1 MAEPPEP
8 SDPGLRPV
16 VGLDAAFLRTETTST
31 LWHVV
36 GVIVLDDRDASAPF
50 DAEMLRRVLA
60 PRLAAVDVLRQR
72 VVDGPVGV
80 AGAQWQIGDVDLD
93 VHVQGVRL
101 PDGAGLAEV
110 AALAGEIAGRPLP
123 RDRPLWEFT
132 VVDGLADG
140 RKALVAKV
148 HHSLVDGV
156 AAVGVLGALFGAAP
170 EVPPVRHRTP
180 TTPPVAPDPRTH
192 LGLVARTALDQP
204 AVVARAVTRLARSG
218 WRLLRAA
225 PGRPPV
231 PALPFTA
238 PRICLSRSI
247 TRDRSAAF
255 AEFDRAA
262 LDEVRAAFAVTFNDV
277 ALALTAG
284 VLRTW
289 LAEAGDVPDRPLVTA
304 VPTSVRRGADARGG
318 NEVSVLFGALPVHL
332 ADAGERLAFVA
343 EQMPRA
349 KALYEQVGPRTLP
362 ALALVAPWNVAAAV
376 FRAYSDL
383 GLADRLP
390 PAVNLVCTSVPG
402 PRLPLYCG
410 EARMEAMFPLGP
422 IFDGAALNA
431 TVITY
436 TDRVC
441 AGFLTCPDVAPPV
454 QHLADAVTDEVAAL
468 VAAARSH
475 DARR

>member
-1 MAEPPEP
+1 MVEASEPPAG
-8 SDPGLRPV
+8 DLRPV
-16 VGLDAAFLRTETTST
+16 VGLDAAFLRTETAST

-36 GVIVLDDRDASAPF
+36 GVIVLDDRDAAAPF

-60 PRLAAVDVLRQR
+60 PRLDAVEVLRRR

-80 AGAQWQIGDVDLD
+80 PAARWLTAPVDLD
-93 VHVQGVRL
+93 LHVQGVRL
-101 PDGAGLAEV
+101 PEGAGLAEV

-140 RKALVAKV
+140 RKALIAKV

-156 AAVGVLGALFGAAP
+156 AAVGVLGAVFTAAP
-170 EVPPVRHRTP
+170 EVPPVRDARAFVP
-180 TTPPVAPDPRTH
+180 PPPVDSRSH
-192 LGLVARTALDQP
+192 LRAAAQVAIDQP
-204 AVVARAVTRLARSG
+204 AVLARVLTRLVRSG
-218 WRLLRAA
+218 WDLVRAV
-225 PGRPPV
+225 PGRSGT

-238 PRICLSRSI
+238 PRVCLSRSI
-247 TRDRSAAF
+247 TPARAAAF
-255 AEFDRAA
+255 ADFDLAA
-262 LDEVRAAFAVTFNDV
+262 LDEIRRAFAVTFNDV
-277 ALALTAG
+277 AVAVTAG

-289 LAEAGDVPDRPLVTA
+289 LAEAGDRPDRPLVAA
-304 VPTSVRRGADARGG
+304 VPTSVRRSGDARSG

-332 ADAGERLAFVA
+332 DDPVARLAFVA
-343 EQMPRA
+343 DQMPRD

-362 ALALVAPWNVAAAV
+362 ALALVAPWNLAAAA

-402 PRLPLYCG
+402 PAVPLYCG
-410 EARMEAMFPLGP
+410 DARMDVMFPLGP
-422 IFDGAALNA
+422 IFDGAALNV
-431 TVITY
+431 TVISY

-441 AGFLTCPDVAPPV
+441 AGFLTCPEVAPPV
-454 QHLADAVTDEVAAL
+454 QHLADAVADEVAAL
-468 VAAARSH
+468 LAAAR
-475 DARR
+475 DQE

>member
-1 MAEPPEP
+1 VAEPPEP
-8 SDPGLRPV
+8 PDPGLRPV

-192 LGLVARTALDQP
+192 LGAVARTALDQP

-289 LAEAGDVPDRPLVTA
+289 LAEDVPDRPLVTA

-332 ADAGERLAFVA
+332 ADAGERLAFMA